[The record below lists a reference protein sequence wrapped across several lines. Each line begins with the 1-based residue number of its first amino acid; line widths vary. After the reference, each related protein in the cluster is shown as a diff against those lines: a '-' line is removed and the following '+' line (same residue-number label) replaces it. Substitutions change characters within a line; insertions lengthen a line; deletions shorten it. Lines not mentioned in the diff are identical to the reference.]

1 MRRYELIRVHW
12 IESLHKLLHFSKWF
26 DCVVLWLLTVSF
38 VFPYII
44 LCVINHRR
52 ARNKLSRSYK
62 KEMSSWGL
70 GIGALLKWLDSWKTF
85 PSGLNICGKGR
96 LLYFNGHQQDQS
108 MLLLHFLLFRLKD
121 EANFEKK
128 KTKKK
133 SYCHS
138 VTEPVRPNS
147 SSFTRVRLTCGT
159 AEARKFFVNTGD
171 RMTLLLRNVSLRF
184 PRENDTKIRNGKG
197 EQGNREREKLVP
209 AASQIRRVLDL

>member
-26 DCVVLWLLTVSF
+26 DCGVVSWLLTVSF

-128 KTKKK
+128 KKKK
-133 SYCHS
+133 AI
-138 VTEPVRPNS
+138 VI
-147 SSFTRVRLTCGT
+147 
-159 AEARKFFVNTGD
+159 A
-171 RMTLLLRNVSLRF
+171 LLSLL
-184 PRENDTKIRNGKG
+184 DQT
-197 EQGNREREKLVP
+197 
-209 AASQIRRVLDL
+209 VLPSPG